1 MALIKRRTAVLVI
14 YMTFF
19 VSLSLSVLYLYN
31 FVVDFYTRMD
41 AKLGNLNQFILQLQ
55 GMEKELTELESF
67 KQKVAESP
75 RLDINQELRAT
86 ELSNLIMKILQ
97 TEIVELNYLMISC
110 ETPEPIVFEEKEC
123 TYKVILK
130 TGGSVG
136 GIEGQ

>member
-19 VSLSLSVLYLYN
+19 VSLSLSILYLYN